1 MIFRRSTPTLFE
13 RAMWDLALG
22 GFVALALLAFLIFG
36 APAMSASG
44 EPPFT
49 DDQRADLTT
58 ADLGGTYLSPS
69 LYRYC
74 GHDGIS
80 WYVDSRQGLWN
91 FGEHCT
97 NFMRPRK

>member
-1 MIFRRSTPTLFE
+1 MLFRRSTPTLLE

-22 GFVALALLAFLIFG
+22 SFTMLVLGALLIFG
-36 APAMSASG
+36 APAMSAKG

-49 DDQRADLTT
+49 DAQRSDLTE
-58 ADLGGTYLSPS
+58 AELGGTYISPS

-74 GHDGIS
+74 GRDGIT

-91 FGEHCT
+91 FSEHCA